1 LQAGAPFVA
10 RNADG
15 RLEVFALGTD
25 GQIYHMWQL
34 VPNGSWSG
42 WGALAGAALAS
53 APAVGTNADGRL
65 ELVAVAGDGSLQHA
79 WQTAPNSGW
88 SSWASL
94 GSAGGGFLSDAAPGT
109 STNADGRLEIF
120 VVASDSEL
128 YHAWQ
133 TAANNGWSGWGSFG
147 RPTL

>member
-1 LQAGAPFVA
+1 
-10 RNADG
+10 
-15 RLEVFALGTD
+15 
-25 GQIYHMWQL
+25 
-34 VPNGSWSG
+34 
-42 WGALAGAALAS
+42 
-53 APAVGTNADGRL
+53 VGTNADGRL
-65 ELVAVAGDGSLQHA
+65 ELVAIAGDGSLQHA

-94 GSAGGGFLSDAAPGT
+94 GSAGGGFLSDAAPGI

-133 TAANNGWSGWGSFG
+133 TAPNNGWSGWGSFG